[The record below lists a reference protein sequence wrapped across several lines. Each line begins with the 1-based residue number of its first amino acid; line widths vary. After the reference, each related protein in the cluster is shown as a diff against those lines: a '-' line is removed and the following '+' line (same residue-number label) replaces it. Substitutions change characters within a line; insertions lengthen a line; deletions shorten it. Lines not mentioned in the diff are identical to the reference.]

1 MFGRESLVTILE
13 HQDEAQGNKRT
24 TKALIL
30 KAKQMKM
37 RYCAISVCKNN
48 SKKRPDLSFFDFPSE
63 KKLRKKWSTFC
74 RRANKKFQCTTILH
88 ICSQHFNAK
97 DIVKTLC
104 GMKKVVNGAL
114 PSIFNPQEVPSGTSE
129 RERRMISRRGKRILR
144 DESDL
149 KFPGK
154 SPRVSCDVA
163 LKDHDYIFPCKEKK
177 RQLFAKWK
185 KHKHVKRV
193 CICFLPNGHW

>member
-13 HQDEAQGNKRT
+13 HQDEAQGNKDT

-37 RYCAISVCKNN
+37 RYCAISVCRNN

-74 RRANKKFQCTTILH
+74 RRADKEFQSTANLH
-88 ICSQHFNAK
+88 ICSQHFNTE

-104 GMKKVVNGAL
+104 GIKKVVNGAI
-114 PSIFNPQEVPSGTSE
+114 PTIFNPQEVPSGTSE
-129 RERRMISRRGKRILR
+129 REKRLISRRGKINLR
-144 DESDL
+144 DESDA
-149 KFPGK
+149 KFPAK
-154 SPRVSCDVA
+154 SSRVSSDVA
-163 LKDHDYIFPCKEKK
+163 LKDHD
-177 RQLFAKWK
+177 
-185 KHKHVKRV
+185 
-193 CICFLPNGHW
+193 